1 MAAPDKLSFV
11 VLSGDYARVHYA
23 LVMAS
28 AAVAIDKAVTLMFT
42 MDGARTLLAKDAP
55 GAPDWS
61 DEEAANAAKGIAT
74 IEELLA
80 ACLELGAV
88 FMACDMGLKA
98 CGIDRADLRTDIEIG
113 HGGGAA
119 FIRDA
124 SRHGTIL
131 FV

>member
-1 MAAPDKLSFV
+1 MAPPDKLSFV
-11 VLSGDYARVHYA
+11 VFSGDYARVHYA

-28 AAVAIDKAVTLMFT
+28 AAAAIDKAVTLFFT
-42 MDGARTLLAKDAP
+42 MDGARTLLTQAAP

-61 DEEAANAAKGIAT
+61 SEEAANADKGIAT
-74 IEELLA
+74 VEEMLA
-80 ACLELGAV
+80 ACIELGVV

-98 CGIDRADLRTDIEIG
+98 CDIDRANLRDDIDVG
-113 HGGGAA
+113 HGGAA
-119 FIRDA
+119 TFIRDA

>member
-1 MAAPDKLSFV
+1 MAPPDKLSFV
-11 VLSGDYARVHYA
+11 VISGDYTRVHYA

-28 AAVAIDKAVTLMFT
+28 AAAAIDKAVTLFFT
-42 MDGARTLLAKDAP
+42 MDGARTVLAKDAP

-61 DEEAANAAKGIAT
+61 GDEAANTAKGIAT
-74 IEELLA
+74 IEEMLT
-80 ACLELGAV
+80 ACRELGVV

-98 CGIDRADLRTDIEIG
+98 CDIDRADLRADIEIG
-113 HGGGAA
+113 HGGAAA

>member
-1 MAAPDKLSFV
+1 MASPDKLSFV
-11 VLSGDYARVHYA
+11 VFSGDYGRIHYA
-23 LVMAS
+23 LVLAS
-28 AAVAIDKAVTLMFT
+28 AAAAIDKAVTLFFT
-42 MDGARTLLAKDAP
+42 MDGARALLAKDAP

-61 DEEAANAAKGIAT
+61 GEEAANVAKGIAT
-74 IEELLA
+74 VEEMLLA
-80 ACLELGAV
+80 CVELGVV

-98 CGIDRADLRTDIEIG
+98 CDIDRAGLRGDIEIG
-113 HGGGAA
+113 HGGAAA

>member
-1 MAAPDKLSFV
+1 MASPDKLSFV
-11 VLSGDYARVHYA
+11 VFSGDYGRVHYA

-28 AAVAIDKAVTLMFT
+28 AAAAIDKAVTLFFT
-42 MDGARTLLAKDAP
+42 MDGARTLLAEGAP

-61 DEEAANAAKGIAT
+61 GEEAANTAKGIAT
-74 IEELLA
+74 VEEMLD
-80 ACLELGAV
+80 ACLELDVV

-98 CGIDRADLRTDIEIG
+98 CGIDRADLRTDIDVG
-113 HGGGAA
+113 HGGAAA

>member
-98 CGIDRADLRTDIEIG
+98 CDIDRADLRTDIEIG
-113 HGGGAA
+113 HGGATA

>member
-1 MAAPDKLSFV
+1 MASPDKLSFIV
-11 VLSGDYARVHYA
+11 HSGDYGRVHYA

-28 AAVAIDKAVTLMFT
+28 AAAAIDKAVTLMFT
-42 MDGARTLLAKDAP
+42 MDGARTLLADGAP

-61 DEEAANAAKGIAT
+61 GAEAANAANGIAT
-74 IEELLA
+74 VAEMLA
-80 ACLELGAV
+80 ACVELGVV

-98 CGIDRADLRTDIEIG
+98 CGIERGDLRADIEIG
-113 HGGGAA
+113 HGGAAA

>member
-1 MAAPDKLSFV
+1 MASPDKLSFV
-11 VLSGDYARVHYA
+11 VFSGDYARVHYA

-28 AAVAIDKAVTLMFT
+28 AAAAIDKAVTLLFT
-42 MDGARTLLAKDAP
+42 MDGARTLLAKGAP

-61 DEEAANAAKGIAT
+61 AEEAANAAKGIGT
-74 IEELLA
+74 IEEMLA
-80 ACLELGAV
+80 ACLELDVA
-88 FMACDMGLKA
+88 FMACDMGLMA
-98 CGIDRADLRTDIEIG
+98 CDIDRADLRGDIEIG
-113 HGGGAA
+113 HGGAAA

>member
-1 MAAPDKLSFV
+1 MAAPDKLSFI

-42 MDGARTLLAKDAP
+42 MDGARALLAKDAP

-61 DEEAANAAKGIAT
+61 DEEAANAAMGIAT
-74 IEELLA
+74 VEEMLA
-80 ACLELGAV
+80 ACLELDVV

-98 CGIDRADLRTDIEIG
+98 CGIERADLRADIEIG
-113 HGGGAA
+113 HGGAAA